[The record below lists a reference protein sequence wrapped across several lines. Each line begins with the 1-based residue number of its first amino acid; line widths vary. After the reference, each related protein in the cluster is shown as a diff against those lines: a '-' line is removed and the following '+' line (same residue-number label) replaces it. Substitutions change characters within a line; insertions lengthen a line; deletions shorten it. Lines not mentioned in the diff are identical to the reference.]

1 MNCLDSSFLID
12 YLNGKSAPRAYLDDN
27 PTAAFYATSH
37 VLFEIYDGVGER
49 TDRAFDDLDDALDWV
64 TPLPFTAESS
74 REAITIKQELKA
86 NGTPINLKD
95 VFIAGTVREAGGTI
109 VTRDGH
115 FEHVEGLPVESY

>member
-1 MNCLDSSFLID
+1 MNCLDSNFLID
-12 YLNGKSAPRAYLDDN
+12 YLNGKSESRTYLDNN

-37 VLFEIYDGVGER
+37 VLFEIDDGLDEH
-49 TDRAFDDLDDALDWV
+49 TDHAFSTIDDALDWV

-74 REAITIKQELKA
+74 REAIKIKQELKA
-86 NGTPINLKD
+86 NGTPVNIKD

-115 FEHVEGLPVESY
+115 FEHVEGLPVETY